1 MILQLRTV
9 TIVMMVNGDEIVPTT
24 TQGRSTLL
32 NIIKRDTIPVQLDYM
47 YFPRIVRAGY
57 KLAILNY

>member
-1 MILQLRTV
+1 MILQIRNV
-9 TIVMMVNGDEIVPTT
+9 TIEMMVNGDEIVPTT

-32 NIIKRDTIPVQLDYM
+32 NIIKRDTIPARLDYM

-57 KLAILNY
+57 KLAIINY